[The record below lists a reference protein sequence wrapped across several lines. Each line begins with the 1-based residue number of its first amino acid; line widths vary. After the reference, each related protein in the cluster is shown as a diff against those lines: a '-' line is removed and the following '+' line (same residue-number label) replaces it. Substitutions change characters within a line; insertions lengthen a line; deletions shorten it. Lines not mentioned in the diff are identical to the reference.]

1 MEFWHPLCLY
11 NRETAFLEG
20 SAVEPTLV
28 VIGLNFRTAPVA
40 VRERFWISE
49 ARRYD
54 ALHQLVRSEG
64 VEEVIVV
71 TTCNRTE
78 FILWAS
84 DVPTA
89 ANSVLRFLTQEY
101 QIKLCEWS
109 HFYRLMDD
117 VALTHVFRVA
127 SSLDSMV
134 LGEPEITG
142 QVKQAWAQAQ
152 EVGTTGRFLDA
163 VMQKALTVSKR
174 ARTETAIGSSAVS
187 VPYATVELSKG
198 VLGELAG
205 REVLLIGA
213 GKMSDLAAHYLIKAG
228 ASKVKVMNRTLAHA
242 EELARKMG
250 ATPVLFEDRLQHLK
264 TADIVVSSTACPHY
278 ILSRQDA
285 EAVARQRGHAPIVM
299 IDIAVP
305 RDIDPGVREV
315 NGIHLFDMDDLEH
328 VVKRNAV
335 GRQAAAEAAE
345 NIVQAEVQ
353 GFRRKLMAERVVP
366 TIVALRQRL
375 DELCRQELETLR
387 QEFGPFTEDQDQAL
401 TALTVHITQ
410 RIAGSLARE
419 LKELP
424 ERNEQDV
431 LTAAVG
437 RLFHLEQPLK
447 VAAGAKN

>member
-1 MEFWHPLCLY
+1 
-11 NRETAFLEG
+11 
-20 SAVEPTLV
+20 VEPTLA
-28 VIGLNFRTAPVA
+28 VIGLNFRTSPVA

-49 ARRYD
+49 PRRYD

-64 VEEVIVV
+64 IEEVIVLA
-71 TTCNRTE
+71 TCNRTE

-101 QIKLCEWS
+101 QLRLCEWS

-117 VALTHVFRVA
+117 VALTHIFRVS

-134 LGEPEITG
+134 LGEPEIAG

-152 EVGTTGRFLDA
+152 EAGTTGRFLDA
-163 VMQKALTVSKR
+163 VMQKTLTVSKR
-174 ARTETAIGSSAVS
+174 TRTETAIGSSAVS
-187 VPYATVELSKG
+187 VPYATVELSRNI
-198 VLGELAG
+198 LGELKG

-213 GKMSDLAAHYLIKAG
+213 GKMSDRAAHYLMKAG
-228 ASKVKVMNRTLAHA
+228 ANHVKVMNRTLDHA
-242 EELARKMG
+242 KEMAKKMG
-250 ATPVLFEDRLQHLK
+250 ATAVPFEERTRYLK
-264 TADIVVSSTACPHY
+264 TADIIVSSTACPHY
-278 ILSRQDA
+278 ILSRQEA
-285 EAVARQRGHAPIVM
+285 EEIAKERGRKPIVM

-305 RDIDPGVREV
+305 RDIDPTVRDVE
-315 NGIHLFDMDDLEH
+315 GIHLFDMDDLEQ
-328 VVKRNAV
+328 VVQRNAV

-345 NIVQAEVQ
+345 KIVQEEVQ

-375 DELCRQELETLR
+375 DELCRQELEMLR
-387 QEFGPFTEDQDQAL
+387 KEFGPFTEDQDQAL
-401 TALTVHITQ
+401 TTLTNHITQ

-424 ERNEQDV
+424 ERKEQDA
-431 LTAAVG
+431 LTAAVS
-437 RLFHLEQPLK
+437 RLFQLEQPSL
-447 VAAGAKN
+447 VTAGAKN

>member
-1 MEFWHPLCLY
+1 
-11 NRETAFLEG
+11 
-20 SAVEPTLV
+20 VEPTLA
-28 VIGLNFRTAPVA
+28 VIGLNFRTSPVA
-40 VRERFWISE
+40 VRERFWISPASRVE
-49 ARRYD
+49 ALR
-54 ALHQLVRSEG
+54 QLVRSEG
-64 VEEVIVV
+64 VEEVIVLA
-71 TTCNRTE
+71 TCNRTE

-89 ANSVLRFLTQEY
+89 ANSVLRFLTQEF
-101 QIKLCEWS
+101 QLKLCEWS

-117 VALTHVFRVA
+117 VALTHVFRVT

-142 QVKQAWAQAQ
+142 QVKDAWALAQ
-152 EVGTTGRFLDA
+152 EAETTGRFLDA

-174 ARTETAIGSSAVS
+174 ARTETAIGTSAVS
-187 VPYATVELSKG
+187 VPYACVELSKS

-213 GKMSDLAAHYLIKAG
+213 GKMSERAAHYLMKAG
-228 ASKVKVMNRTLAHA
+228 ASRVKVMNRTPARGG
-242 EELARKMG
+242 ELAQKMG
-250 ATPVLFEDRLQHLK
+250 ATPVSYEDRFQHLK
-264 TADIVVSSTACPHY
+264 KADIVVSSTSCPHV

-285 EAVARQRGHAPIVM
+285 EAIAKERHHKPMVM
-299 IDIAVP
+299 IDVAVP
-305 RDIDPGVREV
+305 RDIDPSVRQVE
-315 NGIHLFDMDDLEH
+315 GIHLFDMDDLEH

-335 GRQAAAEAAE
+335 GRQSAAEAAE
-345 NIVQAEVQ
+345 KIVQAEVQ

-366 TIVALRQRL
+366 TIVALRLRL
-375 DELCRQELETLR
+375 DELCRQELDVLR

-401 TALTVHITQ
+401 TALTSHITQ

-424 ERNEQDV
+424 ERTEQDT

-437 RLFHLEQPLK
+437 RLFHLEQPL
-447 VAAGAKN
+447 VAAAGTKN

>member
-1 MEFWHPLCLY
+1 M
-11 NRETAFLEG
+11 
-20 SAVEPTLV
+20 EPTLA
-28 VIGLNFRTAPVA
+28 VIGVNFRTSPVA

-49 ARRYD
+49 PRRYD
-54 ALHQLVRSEG
+54 ALRQLVRSEG
-64 VEEVIVV
+64 IEEVIILV
-71 TTCNRTE
+71 TCNRTE

-101 QIKLCEWS
+101 QLRLCEWS

-117 VALTHVFRVA
+117 VALTHIFRVT

-152 EVGTTGRFLDA
+152 EAGTTGRFLDS

-174 ARTETAIGSSAVS
+174 TRSETAIGSSAVS
-187 VPYATVELSKG
+187 VPYATVELSRK
-198 VLGELAG
+198 VLGELKG

-213 GKMSDLAAHYLIKAG
+213 GKMSDRAAHYLMKAG
-228 ASKVKVMNRTLAHA
+228 ANHVKVMNRTLDHA
-242 EELARKMG
+242 EDLAKQMG
-250 ATPVLFEDRLQHLK
+250 ATAVSFEDRAQHFK
-264 TADIVVSSTACPHY
+264 TADIIVSSTACPHY
-278 ILSRQDA
+278 VISRQEA
-285 EAVARQRGHAPIVM
+285 EEIARHRHHQPMVM

-305 RDIDPGVREV
+305 RDIDPAVREV
-315 NGIHLFDMDDLEH
+315 EGIHLFDMDDLER
-328 VVKRNAV
+328 VVQRNAV

-345 NIVQAEVQ
+345 RIVQEEVQ

-375 DELCRQELETLR
+375 DELCRQELEVLR
-387 QEFGPFTEDQDQAL
+387 KEYGPFTEDQDQAL
-401 TALTVHITQ
+401 TTLTNHITQ

-424 ERNEQDV
+424 ERDEQDV
-431 LTAAVG
+431 MTAAVS
-437 RLFHLEQPLK
+437 RLFQLERPVLA
-447 VAAGAKN
+447 AAGAKN

>member
-1 MEFWHPLCLY
+1 MD
-11 NRETAFLEG
+11 
-20 SAVEPTLV
+20 PTLA
-28 VIGLNFRTAPVA
+28 VIGLNFRTSPVA
-40 VRERFWISE
+40 VRERFWISPT
-49 ARRYD
+49 RRFES
-54 ALHQLVRSEG
+54 LLQLVRSEG
-64 VEEVIVV
+64 VEEVMILA
-71 TTCNRTE
+71 TCNRTE

-89 ANSVLRFLTQEY
+89 ANSVLRFLTQEF
-101 QIKLCEWS
+101 QVKLCEWS

-117 VALTHVFRVA
+117 VALTHVFRVT

-142 QVKQAWAQAQ
+142 QVKEAWALAQ
-152 EVGTTGRFLDA
+152 EAGTTGRFLDA

-187 VPYATVELSKG
+187 VPYACVELSKN

-213 GKMSDLAAHYLIKAG
+213 GKMSERAAHYLMKAG
-228 ASKVKVMNRTLAHA
+228 ASQVKVMNRTPARG
-242 EELARKMG
+242 EELAQKMG
-250 ATPVLFEDRLQHLK
+250 ATPVSYEDKLQHLK
-264 TADIVVSSTACPHY
+264 KADIVVSSTSCPQV
-278 ILSRQDA
+278 ILSRQEA
-285 EAVARQRGHAPIVM
+285 EDIARARNHKPMVM
-299 IDIAVP
+299 IDVAVP

-315 NGIHLFDMDDLEH
+315 EGIHLFDMDDLEH
-328 VVKRNAV
+328 IVKRNAV
-335 GRQAAAEAAE
+335 GRQSAAEAAE
-345 NIVQAEVQ
+345 KIVQAEVQ

-375 DELCRQELETLR
+375 DELCRQELDVLR

-401 TALTVHITQ
+401 TALTSHITQ

-424 ERNEQDV
+424 ERTEQDM

-437 RLFHLEQPLK
+437 RLFHLEQPL
-447 VAAGAKN
+447 VAAAGTKN

>member
-1 MEFWHPLCLY
+1 
-11 NRETAFLEG
+11 
-20 SAVEPTLV
+20 VEPTLAL
-28 VIGLNFRTAPVA
+28 IGLNFRTSPVA

-49 ARRYD
+49 PRRYE

-64 VEEVIVV
+64 VEEVIVLA
-71 TTCNRTE
+71 TCNRTE

-101 QIKLCEWS
+101 QLRLCEWS

-117 VALTHVFRVA
+117 VALTHIFRVS

-142 QVKQAWAQAQ
+142 QAEKAWAQAQ
-152 EVGTTGRFLDA
+152 EAGTTGRFLDA

-174 ARTETAIGSSAVS
+174 TRTETAIGSSAVS
-187 VPYATVELSKG
+187 VPYATVELSRN
-198 VLGELAG
+198 VLGELKG

-213 GKMSDLAAHYLIKAG
+213 GKMSELAAHYLIKAG
-228 ASKVKVMNRTLAHA
+228 ASHVKVMNRTLDRA
-242 EELARKMG
+242 EEMAKKMG
-250 ATPVLFEDRLQHLK
+250 ATAVPFEERTRYLK
-264 TADIVVSSTACPHY
+264 TADIIVSSTACPHY
-278 ILSRQDA
+278 ILSRQEA
-285 EAVARQRGHAPIVM
+285 EEIAKQRGRKPIAM

-315 NGIHLFDMDDLEH
+315 EGIHLFDMDDLEH
-328 VVKRNAV
+328 VVQRNAV

-345 NIVQAEVQ
+345 KIVQEEVQ

-375 DELCRQELETLR
+375 DELCRQELEILR
-387 QEFGPFTEDQDQAL
+387 KEFGPFTEDQDQAL
-401 TALTVHITQ
+401 TTLTNHITQ

-424 ERNEQDV
+424 EKKEQDA
-431 LTAAVG
+431 LTAAVS
-437 RLFHLEQPLK
+437 RLFQLEQPSL
-447 VAAGAKN
+447 VAGAKN

>member
-1 MEFWHPLCLY
+1 M
-11 NRETAFLEG
+11 
-20 SAVEPTLV
+20 EPTLA
-28 VIGLNFRTAPVA
+28 VIGINFRTSPVA

-49 ARRYD
+49 PRRYE

-64 VEEVIVV
+64 IEEVIVLA
-71 TTCNRTE
+71 TCNRTE

-101 QIKLCEWS
+101 QLRLCEWS

-117 VALTHVFRVA
+117 VALTHIFRVC

-152 EVGTTGRFLDA
+152 EAGTTGRFLDA

-174 ARTETAIGSSAVS
+174 TRTETAIGSSAVS
-187 VPYATVELSKG
+187 VPYATVELSRNI
-198 VLGELAG
+198 LGELKG

-213 GKMSDLAAHYLIKAG
+213 GKMSDRAAHYLMKAG
-228 ASKVKVMNRTLAHA
+228 ANRVKVMNRTLDHA
-242 EELARKMG
+242 QEMATKMG
-250 ATPVLFEDRLQHLK
+250 ATAVAFEDREQHLK
-264 TADIVVSSTACPHY
+264 TADIIVSSTSCPHY
-278 ILSRQDA
+278 ILSRQEA
-285 EAVARQRGHAPIVM
+285 EAIARQREHKPMVM

-305 RDIDPGVREV
+305 RDIDPAAREV
-315 NGIHLFDMDDLEH
+315 EGIHLFDMDDLEQ
-328 VVKRNAV
+328 VVQRNAV
-335 GRQAAAEAAE
+335 GREAAAEAAE
-345 NIVQAEVQ
+345 KIVQAEVE
-353 GFRRKLMAERVVP
+353 GFRRKLLAERVVP

-387 QEFGPFTEDQDQAL
+387 EEFGPFTEDQDQAL
-401 TALTVHITQ
+401 TTLTDHITR

-419 LKELP
+419 LKGLP
-424 ERNEQDV
+424 ERSEQEA
-431 LTAAVG
+431 LTAAVNRLLELG
-437 RLFHLEQPLK
+437 RSSL
-447 VAAGAKN
+447 VTADSKN